1 MCPKPSASTPSVA
14 LQCALLLI
22 FVLLPL
28 VHGSLA
34 QAETVLKFDPFISVE
49 EMYDDNI
56 FLSRSYKRSDWIT
69 TASPGFFTSVA
80 NPRYSADLRYSPG
93 FVYFLHNPEYD
104 YTSHELTFN
113 GRAELTSRL
122 TASLYEFFI
131 RSNDPDLEE
140 MVDTDYERSLRR
152 DTREKFNRNIISP
165 QLEYGYGREN
175 SIRLNYRNTK
185 YNSEDPEESDY
196 LENYVEGQ
204 VDHWFS
210 VRDGISVLTH
220 FSKGNFDDEAD
231 LLHSIDITPRYR
243 HRFSPHF
250 ELYGEYGWGTADFE
264 ETRLYRTLENG
275 RELQIGVED
284 NEDYDLQKFNIGF
297 EWQLP
302 ANLRL
307 LGSMGYFWRDGEED
321 SDEEGI
327 TSLVTIEKSIRNFRF
342 NLGWESGYSA
352 NYFAVR
358 DEGFTKFWEVTAG
371 GTYIYHQNLELSL
384 RGGYGYE
391 EYASERGRTAL
402 EDERE
407 DYSYQALFQITYHIL
422 RNWGLLSD
430 LAVEFTFNHR
440 ELDSDLDTDY
450 YISNKSIGKIT
461 ATF

>member
-1 MCPKPSASTPSVA
+1 MSPKPSISIPSVV
-14 LQCALLLI
+14 LQCAFLLLV
-22 FVLLPL
+22 FVLLQL
-28 VHGSLA
+28 VHGSSA
-34 QAETVLKFDPFISVE
+34 QAETVLKFDPFISLK

-56 FLSRSYKRSDWIT
+56 FLTRSDTRSDWIT

-93 FVYFLHNPEYD
+93 FVYFLHNPEFD

-165 QLEYGYGREN
+165 QLEYGYGRDN
-175 SIRLNYRNTK
+175 SLRFNYRNTK
-185 YNSEDPEESDY
+185 YNTEDPEESDY

-204 VDHWFS
+204 LDHWFT
-210 VRDGISVLTH
+210 VRDGIMVLTH

-243 HRFSPHF
+243 HRFTPHF

-284 NEDYDLQKFNIGF
+284 NEDYDLQKFNVGF

-302 ANLRL
+302 ENLRL
-307 LGSMGYFWRDGEED
+307 LGSIGYFWRDGKED

-327 TSLVTIEKSIRNFRF
+327 TSLVTI
-342 NLGWESGYSA
+342 
-352 NYFAVR
+352 
-358 DEGFTKFWEVTAG
+358 
-371 GTYIYHQNLELSL
+371 
-384 RGGYGYE
+384 
-391 EYASERGRTAL
+391 
-402 EDERE
+402 
-407 DYSYQALFQITYHIL
+407 
-422 RNWGLLSD
+422 
-430 LAVEFTFNHR
+430 
-440 ELDSDLDTDY
+440 
-450 YISNKSIGKIT
+450 
-461 ATF
+461 